1 MERIYIHVAAKEIC
15 YKDRRS
21 FKKWCSNNGVGILS
35 DNGSK
40 KLYVIKEEFEEAKSK
55 KATDYLKQKEMRFKK
70 RDGYKPKGEHE
81 KKFLSI
87 LTGTNPE
94 L

>member
-1 MERIYIHVAAKEIC
+1 MLIREAAKEIR

-21 FKKWCSNNGVGILS
+21 FKRWCSNNGVGILS

-40 KLYVIKEEFEEAKSK
+40 KMYVIKEEFNEAKSR
-55 KATDYLKQKEMRFKK
+55 KATDYLNQKEVEFKK
-70 RDGYKPKGEHE
+70 ESKYKPQGEHE

-87 LTGTNPE
+87 LTRKNFE